1 MLYLTSIS
9 FEDRCLALLRDLAPN
24 NAHGQA
30 LILDFLGYEN
40 VSPYI
45 FNKREALNILEQKG
59 YIVHILYVELS
70 RPLQALLTIESAL
83 SRLNVR
89 AVTFDISTMP
99 RNYLLGICK
108 LLSSI
113 GLPTTIRYYRPSDYG
128 AELSRGI
135 GGVGPIPGF
144 EGNVSAMGETVLAV
158 VLGFE
163 GYKALT
169 AWERVGPSKVIPL
182 IGQPAYMERFLGIS
196 RRQNL
201 EFLEAIGNPDLVPL
215 HTYDVISAKRQ
226 LVDVYAQVSAAAPQ
240 SSLVVCPLGTKLQS
254 LAVFGFAYQRPE
266 VSVIYVSSLSYFVE
280 EYSRGYQPDFSEFS
294 LSEVAAP

>member
-24 NAHGQA
+24 NADGQA
-30 LILDFLGYEN
+30 LILDFSGYEN

-59 YIVHILYVELS
+59 YLVRILYVELS
-70 RPLQALLTIESAL
+70 RPLQALLTIEGAL
-83 SRLNVR
+83 SRLNVP

-182 IGQPAYMERFLGIS
+182 IGQPAYMERFLDIS
-196 RRQNL
+196 RRQNS
-201 EFLEAIGNPDLVPL
+201 EFLEATGNPDLVPL
-215 HTYDVISAKRQ
+215 HTYDVIAAKRQ
-226 LVDVYAQVSAAAPQ
+226 LVDIYAKVAPQ

>member
-128 AELSRGI
+128 AEQSRGI

-144 EGNVSAMGETVLAV
+144 
-158 VLGFE
+158 
-163 GYKALT
+163 
-169 AWERVGPSKVIPL
+169 
-182 IGQPAYMERFLGIS
+182 
-196 RRQNL
+196 
-201 EFLEAIGNPDLVPL
+201 
-215 HTYDVISAKRQ
+215 
-226 LVDVYAQVSAAAPQ
+226 
-240 SSLVVCPLGTKLQS
+240 
-254 LAVFGFAYQRPE
+254 
-266 VSVIYVSSLSYFVE
+266 
-280 EYSRGYQPDFSEFS
+280 
-294 LSEVAAP
+294 